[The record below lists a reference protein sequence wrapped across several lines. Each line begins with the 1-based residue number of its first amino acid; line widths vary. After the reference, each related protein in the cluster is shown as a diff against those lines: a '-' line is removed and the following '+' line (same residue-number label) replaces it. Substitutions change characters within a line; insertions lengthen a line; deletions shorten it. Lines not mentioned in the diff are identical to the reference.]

1 MITILITTYRQPE
14 ALELC
19 LESIVKSQKFNNQI
33 IVVENGF
40 DENNKPV
47 FKKYKKHIDILPFE
61 ENVGMNR
68 ALNLGVYNSSYD
80 KVLIAHDDMVFPKDF
95 DEKLL
100 KDYQP
105 NSVLTPNTIEPYP
118 SMFKQFVIHDLGR
131 NPKIFDLEKFWEF
144 VNGVE
149 KNIVDETGSTFP
161 FFINK
166 YDYLKVG
173 GFDENYPLSG
183 VVADWDFFLKC
194 NLSGLKMLRT
204 YNCNIYHFVSLSTNI
219 TEEQKENRKNNEREG
234 YEYAIYKWGNYIKHN
249 HDNNLKYI

>member
-40 DENNKPV
+40 DENNKPI
-47 FKKYKKHIDILPFE
+47 FKKYEKYINILPFE

-68 ALNLGVYNSSYD
+68 ALNLGVYNASYD
-80 KVLIAHDDMVFPKDF
+80 KVLIVHDDMVFPKNF
-95 DEKLL
+95 DEKLI

-131 NPKIFDLEKFWEF
+131 NPKTFNLEKFWEF
-144 VNGVE
+144 VNDIE
-149 KNIVDETGSTFP
+149 KNAIDETGSTFP

-194 NLSGLKMLRT
+194 QLSGLKMLRT
-204 YNCNIYHFVSLSTNI
+204 YDCNIYHFVSLSTNV

-249 HDNNLKYI
+249 PDNNLKYI